1 MDGSMESSIDSY
13 LECQEAKRDSSN
25 DAENLLM
32 LYLLMLYLL
41 MLYLLI
47 LYPLDCSVK
56 RAAHSDMPAR
66 SEDDRERG
74 SDAAG

>member
-25 DAENLLM
+25 DAEN
-32 LYLLMLYLL
+32 LLMLYLL